1 MILEN
6 KHKNRRVRMVRKL
19 VCYLELSFSDL
30 CLRRYLLSIVKLNCL
45 GSICFSMIPVSFVSH
60 CCGYSRSLVRLIKTC
75 GPPDECCTSRICD
88 SLCKSWDKLHLIQC
102 GLVYENDCLVSHPS
116 SSASICS
123 SALLHFTPPVL
134 HTVTC
139 VVMKS
144 CGLTGQWSPK
154 EQQSFFVCLKLK
166 KS

>member
-60 CCGYSRSLVRLIKTC
+60 CYGYSRSLVRLIKTC

-102 GLVYENDCLVSHPS
+102 GLVCENDWWAIPAPALASTAQHCFILLDVFCIQSH
-116 SSASICS
+116 
-123 SALLHFTPPVL
+123 V
-134 HTVTC
+134 
-139 VVMKS
+139 
-144 CGLTGQWSPK
+144 
-154 EQQSFFVCLKLK
+154 
-166 KS
+166 